1 MFNLRAL
8 TTAAA
13 MLAAGVGSVACGSR
27 DLLGGADQDPCTLLS
42 AAEAEPYVGRL
53 ASPPYR
59 AADGST
65 VGNTKGEQC
74 VYRGADGRQVTVLP
88 IWKGGGLVG
97 SMLQGIPKAMGRATA
112 GTQAAGIDSLAGRIL
127 QNDAKGPWDN
137 ATWIPGGTLFVYK
150 GSAQISV
157 DMSGASGKK
166 SDALV
171 IAAKIVPRIGKPL
184 SYDGAKAVAQAPKL
198 KAHAANACD
207 VVPRAAVEAAIG
219 TLSGA
224 PARDST
230 DNTKCTYTVSTPEG
244 TRSYPVEFVWD
255 GGQKNYNMLKHGMS
269 MMGEMVGTPGAGV
282 MDSLTLPP
290 EAKQMLGG
298 MMKMLGAGGKGGNS
312 NAAPGAVAQVGLK
325 TDTTL
330 KGPWNNASLLHGTQL
345 IAVKNDVFVGMTL
358 ESADYE
364 KAKALMAVI
373 CSRL

>member
-1 MFNLRAL
+1 MSNLRAL
-8 TTAAA
+8 AIATALLSVGLSTAA
-13 MLAAGVGSVACGSR
+13 CGAR

-42 AAEAEPYVGRL
+42 ASEAEPYVGKL

-65 VGNTKGEQC
+65 VGNAKGEQC
-74 VYRGADGRQVTVLP
+74 VYRGVDGRLVTVLP
-88 IWKGGGLVG
+88 LWKGGDAVG
-97 SMLQGIPKAMGRATA
+97 NMLQGIPKAIGRATA
-112 GTQAAGIDSLAGRIL
+112 GTQAAGLDTLAGRIL
-127 QNDAKGPWDN
+127 QSDAKGPWDN

-150 GSAQISV
+150 GGAQVSV

-166 SDALV
+166 SDALA

-184 SYDGAKAVAQAPKL
+184 SYDGAKAVAQSPQP
-198 KAHAANACD
+198 KAHSANPCD

-219 TLSGA
+219 TLSSA
-224 PARDST
+224 PARDT
-230 DNTKCTYTVSTPEG
+230 ADGTKCTYTVSTPEG
-244 TRSYPVEFVWD
+244 VRSYPVEFVWD

-269 MMGEMVGTPGAGV
+269 MMGEMVGTVGGGS
-282 MDSLTLPP
+282 MDSINLPP

-298 MMKMLGAGGKGGNS
+298 MIKMFGSEKGGNM

-330 KGPWNNASLLHGTQL
+330 KGPWDNASLLHGTQL
-345 IAVKNDVFVGMTL
+345 IAVKNDVFVAMTL
-358 ESADYE
+358 ESADYD
-364 KAKALMAVI
+364 KAKALMAAI